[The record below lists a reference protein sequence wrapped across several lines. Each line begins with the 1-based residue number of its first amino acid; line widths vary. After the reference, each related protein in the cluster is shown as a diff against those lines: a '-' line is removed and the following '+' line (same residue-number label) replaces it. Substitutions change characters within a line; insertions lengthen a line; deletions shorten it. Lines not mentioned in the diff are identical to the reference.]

1 MLMKYFALVAVVM
14 SFTAKASPNL
24 SMKDRLRMHL
34 WAYGLE
40 DKPIKKKIQPQRIL
54 PEEIER
60 PLKKI

>member
-1 MLMKYFALVAVVM
+1 MKYFALLTLVFT
-14 SFTAKASPNL
+14 FTAKASPNL
-24 SMKDRLRMHL
+24 SMKERLRMHL

-40 DKPIKKKIQPQRIL
+40 DKPVLKKSLQPQKAL